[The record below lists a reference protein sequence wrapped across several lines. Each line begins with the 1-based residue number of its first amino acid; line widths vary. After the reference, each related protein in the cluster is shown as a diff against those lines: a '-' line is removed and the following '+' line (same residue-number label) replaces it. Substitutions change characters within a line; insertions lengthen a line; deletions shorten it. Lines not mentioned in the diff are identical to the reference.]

1 MKKYILTI
9 LISALLCSK
18 ISANDGLKTPN
29 FKIKKIVI
37 DAGHGGH
44 DTGCHG
50 NFAYEKN
57 VTLSVALKLGALIN
71 ANFPDVQV
79 IYTRDADFFVE
90 LKERANI
97 ANRANADLFISVHCN
112 ANPSKTPSGTET
124 YFMGLHKADD
134 NLEVSKREN
143 NVIMLE
149 ENYQNSYDGFDPNSP
164 ENQIIFSLYQ
174 NAYMEQSAL
183 LAQAVEDEYVRDG
196 RSSRGVKQAG
206 FLVLWRTAMPSI
218 LSETGFL
225 TNSTEEAFM
234 KTEEGQQRIAEC
246 LFRGFR
252 TYKEKMESSS
262 TQSSNTTVETST
274 QYTTTSAEPSKS
286 TVQSPYTFRI
296 QFLSSSSD
304 ESSKY
309 RHLKDF
315 HLENTD
321 NNMYRFLSG
330 NFTELIDAETYLAK
344 MKYDGYKSAYIVA
357 YKNGNRITFTQY
369 KAETANNQ

>member
-9 LISALLCSK
+9 IISALLCSK
-18 ISANDGLKTPN
+18 ISANDDFKTPN
-29 FKIKKIVI
+29 FRLKKVVI

-50 NFAYEKN
+50 GFAYEKN

-71 ANFPDVQV
+71 ANFPEVQV

-124 YFMGLHKADD
+124 YFMGLHKAED

-149 ENYQNSYDGFDPNSP
+149 DNYQNSYDGFDPNSP
-164 ENQIIFSLYQ
+164 ESQIIFSLYQ
-174 NAYMEQSAL
+174 NAYMEQSAI
-183 LAQAVEDEYVRDG
+183 LAQAIEDEYARDG

-225 TNSTEEAFM
+225 TNSSEEAFM
-234 KTEEGQQRIAEC
+234 KTDEGQQRIAEC

-252 TYKEKMESSS
+252 TYKEKME
-262 TQSSNTTVETST
+262 NTNSQNTGSI
-274 QYTTTSAEPSKS
+274 EPSSQNINTMAETKS
-286 TVQSPYTFRI
+286 NVAKSPYTFRV

-309 RHLKDF
+309 KHLKDF
-315 HLENTD
+315 YLENTD

-344 MKYDGYKSAYIVA
+344 MKYDGYKSSYIVA